1 MTLYFE
7 LERGTRKGEPI
18 SAYLFILALE
28 VIFTL
33 IIANPNIKGLQ
44 LFSDNFL
51 FFTYADDTTFFLRN
65 EKSVLEL
72 VNTFGIFSFFV
83 VLKSVKKSVKLLV
96 SVSKSGWRWHSG
108 MECINLTE
116 NTLKVVVESCCQ
128 NSKHEIMETKK
139 KYIGENCHF

>member
-44 LFSDNFL
+44 FFSDNFL

-96 SVSKSGWRWHSG
+96 SVSKSG
-108 MECINLTE
+108 
-116 NTLKVVVESCCQ
+116 
-128 NSKHEIMETKK
+128 
-139 KYIGENCHF
+139 

>member
-1 MTLYFE
+1 MSLYFQ

-44 LFSDNFL
+44 FFSHNFL

-72 VNTFGIFSFFV
+72 VNLVFFLFFCGIKIS
-83 VLKSVKKSVKLLV
+83 KEKCEIAGIGVKKWVKVAL
-96 SVSKSGWRWHSG
+96 SNG
-108 MECINLTE
+108 M
-116 NTLKVVVESCCQ
+116 
-128 NSKHEIMETKK
+128 H
-139 KYIGENCHF
+139 